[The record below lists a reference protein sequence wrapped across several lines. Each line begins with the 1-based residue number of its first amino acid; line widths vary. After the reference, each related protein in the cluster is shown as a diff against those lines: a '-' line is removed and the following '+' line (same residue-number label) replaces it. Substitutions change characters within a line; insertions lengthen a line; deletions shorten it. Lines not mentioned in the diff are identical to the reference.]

1 MTSAPADI
9 ALIGGTGFYR
19 FLDDAEEVEVETP
32 YGPPSAKVSLATLDG
47 VRVAFLPRHGTDHR
61 YLPSEVPY
69 AANLWALRSLG
80 ARRVIAFNTV
90 GSLQPE
96 IRRGD
101 FVFCDQFVDRTYGRK
116 VSAYSGRDGAHVSL
130 ADPYCPTLRPAL
142 YDAVAGLPYRFH
154 PTGTVV
160 VIEGPRFSTRA
171 ESLWFTQMG
180 WGVVN
185 MTQFPEVA
193 IARELE
199 LCYANLS
206 YVTDYDVAAKEIVG
220 EEGEAVSHAMVVREF
235 SLNSDTIV
243 EVVRTLVAAAPPT
256 DDCSCRTAL
265 ANARFAR

>member
-1 MTSAPADI
+1 MDADI

-19 FLDDAEEVEVETP
+19 FLEDAEEVAVDTP
-32 YGPPSAKVSLATLDG
+32 YGPPSADISLANLDG
-47 VRVAFLPRHGTDHR
+47 VRVAFLPRHGTDHQF
-61 YLPSEVPY
+61 LPSEVPY

-80 ARRVIAFNTV
+80 ARRVIGFNTV

-101 FVFCDQFVDRTYGRK
+101 FVFCDQFVDRTSGRQ
-116 VSAYSGRDGAHVSL
+116 VTAYQGRDGVHISA
-130 ADPYCPTLRPAL
+130 AEPYCPTLRPAL
-142 YDAVAGLPYRFH
+142 YEAVQSLPYRFH
-154 PTGTVV
+154 PGGTVV

-171 ESLWFTQMG
+171 ESAWFTQMG
-180 WGVVN
+180 WGIVN

-235 SLNSDTIV
+235 SLNSQAIV
-243 EVVRTLVAAAPPT
+243 DVVRALVAAAPPT

-265 ANARFAR
+265 ANARLAR